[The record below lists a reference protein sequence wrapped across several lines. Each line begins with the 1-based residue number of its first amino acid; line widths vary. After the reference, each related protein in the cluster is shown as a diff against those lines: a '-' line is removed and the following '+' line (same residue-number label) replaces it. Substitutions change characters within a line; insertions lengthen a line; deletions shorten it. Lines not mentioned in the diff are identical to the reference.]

1 MPDQEKSNIIC
12 VFQLAACSGWLHAAS
27 SQFCGPYLL
36 VCLVSTDACL
46 EFWSKSCIHAMTDS
60 WVPALQQP
68 CFMPALEHLIWKH
81 VWTHSG
87 RNFEQYGGIT
97 VSCNCLRC
105 SMWVPSWILASRP
118 LQVVGCCNVLCEC
131 ITGICLLAIGGHL
144 AVVKEH
150 PTFFSCGLILASFFS
165 PCRFVIKEW
174 CKCQI
179 RLQCCL
185 SAFSLGRFSQGP
197 FSLLLVGLQV
207 CNYVDIIR
215 WWNIRVSGSSFHP
228 SFSFCLVSNVWGKP
242 VCVKVV

>member
-131 ITGICLLAIGGHL
+131 ITAEMPAGYWWTPCSGKGAPYIFFLWAYLGLIFFAMQVCHKRMMQVSNPSPMLSLCFFSWEIFAGSFLLA
-144 AVVKEH
+144 
-150 PTFFSCGLILASFFS
+150 SCWIASLQL
-165 PCRFVIKEW
+165 CR
-174 CKCQI
+174 
-179 RLQCCL
+179 
-185 SAFSLGRFSQGP
+185 
-197 FSLLLVGLQV
+197 
-207 CNYVDIIR
+207 Y
-215 WWNIRVSGSSFHP
+215 H
-228 SFSFCLVSNVWGKP
+228 
-242 VCVKVV
+242 

>member
-68 CFMPALEHLIWKH
+68 CFMPALEHQIWKH

-118 LQVVGCCNVLCEC
+118 LPSCRMLQRVMWVHHSGNACRLLVDTLQWYMMEQP
-131 ITGICLLAIGGHL
+131 TFSCLLILGSFRHA
-144 AVVKEH
+144 
-150 PTFFSCGLILASFFS
+150 GLS
-165 PCRFVIKEW
+165 
-174 CKCQI
+174 
-179 RLQCCL
+179 
-185 SAFSLGRFSQGP
+185 
-197 FSLLLVGLQV
+197 
-207 CNYVDIIR
+207 
-215 WWNIRVSGSSFHP
+215 
-228 SFSFCLVSNVWGKP
+228 
-242 VCVKVV
+242 

>member
-1 MPDQEKSNIIC
+1 VVALGGSLSC
-12 VFQLAACSGWLHAAS
+12 CFLQLAACSGWLHAAS

-36 VCLVSTDACL
+36 VCL
-46 EFWSKSCIHAMTDS
+46 
-60 WVPALQQP
+60 QP

-150 PTFFSCGLILASFFS
+150 PTFFFPWAYLGLIFFAMQVCHKRMMQVSNPSPMLSLLFLLGDFRRVLS
-165 PCRFVIKEW
+165 PCFLLD
-174 CKCQI
+174 CKF
-179 RLQCCL
+179 
-185 SAFSLGRFSQGP
+185 ATM
-197 FSLLLVGLQV
+197 
-207 CNYVDIIR
+207 
-215 WWNIRVSGSSFHP
+215 
-228 SFSFCLVSNVWGKP
+228 
-242 VCVKVV
+242 

>member
-36 VCLVSTDACL
+36 VCLVSTAACL

-150 PTFFSCGLILASFFS
+150 PTFFFLWAYLGLIFFAMQVCHKRMMQVSNPSPMLSLCFFSWEIFAGSFLLAS
-165 PCRFVIKEW
+165 
-174 CKCQI
+174 
-179 RLQCCL
+179 CCNA
-185 SAFSLGRFSQGP
+185 SCWIATM
-197 FSLLLVGLQV
+197 
-207 CNYVDIIR
+207 
-215 WWNIRVSGSSFHP
+215 
-228 SFSFCLVSNVWGKP
+228 
-242 VCVKVV
+242 